1 MMYLD
6 SAITSLQSSCH
17 CYCGLHAR
25 RIHRKLCMH
34 IVDLMQKA
42 ILDHALSL
50 TVSDDIVD
58 CLL

>member
-1 MMYLD
+1 
-6 SAITSLQSSCH
+6 
-17 CYCGLHAR
+17 
-25 RIHRKLCMH
+25 MH